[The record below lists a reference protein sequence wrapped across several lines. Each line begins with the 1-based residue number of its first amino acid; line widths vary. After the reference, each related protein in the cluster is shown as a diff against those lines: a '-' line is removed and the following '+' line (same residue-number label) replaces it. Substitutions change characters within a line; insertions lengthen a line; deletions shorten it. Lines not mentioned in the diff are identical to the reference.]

1 MIVEDINKRI
11 QAGETLYC
19 SDCDMFFL
27 ETEECLLICCQ
38 NPFKGPSENEII
50 EHEMFLT
57 EILHKKGIVI

>member
-1 MIVEDINKRI
+1 MDLSEINRRL
-11 QAGETLYC
+11 QAGEELFC
-19 SDCDMFFL
+19 ADCPMFS

-38 NPFKGPSENEII
+38 DPFKGPSENEII